1 MGRPVLLVGIAML
14 ALATAG
20 CGGAFSGGGTAAR
33 DAAAPPAAQ
42 KNVAPQQEKAP
53 QNAQSVQQERQLV
66 RTANVD
72 LRADDVLKAIGE
84 VKERARAVGGFAGQE
99 SSTKRSGSV
108 TVRVPSSAL
117 DRLVGDLGSIGEV
130 AGSEIRSEDVTEQLV
145 DVESRVA
152 TQKASVERLRA
163 LIERAGTTSEIAEI
177 ESELTKRLLEL
188 ESLQRRNAS
197 LQDDVAMATLTVE
210 VRTTPIAPPEEE
222 QVGFLGA
229 VQGGW
234 NALVAV
240 TRIVL
245 IGLGAM
251 LPFLVAL
258 GLPAA
263 GVVYLLRRRRRVT
276 RMNEAG

>member
-33 DAAAPPAAQ
+33 DAATPPAAQ

>member
-1 MGRPVLLVGIAML
+1 MGRPVLLVGVALL

-20 CGGAFSGGGTAAR
+20 CGSGFSGGGAGAR
-33 DAAAPPAAQ
+33 DAAQPQAA

-53 QNAQSVQQERQLV
+53 EAVQSVQQQERQLV
-66 RTANVD
+66 RTADVD

-84 VKERARAVGGFAGQE
+84 VKDRARSAGGFAGQE
-99 SSTKRSGSV
+99 SSTKKSGSV
-108 TVRVPSSAL
+108 TVRVPSSEL
-117 DRLVGDLGSIGEV
+117 DKLVRGLESIGEV
-130 AGSEIRSEDVTEQLV
+130 TRSEVRSEDVTEQLV
-145 DVESRVA
+145 DVESRIA

-163 LIERAGTTSEIAEI
+163 LFERAGTTSEVAEV
-177 ESELTKRLLEL
+177 ESELTKRQAEL

-197 LQDDVAMATLTVE
+197 LQNQVAMATLNVD
-210 VRTTPIAPPEEE
+210 VATTPIAPPEEE

-229 VQGGW
+229 LESGW
-234 NALVAV
+234 DALVAV

-245 IGLGAM
+245 IGVGAM

-258 GLPAA
+258 GVPAA